1 MEVQSEYVLE
11 LLNKK
16 KNIDNWILNDYKKK
30 ALIIYGNNG
39 IGKTSLANYI
49 LRDFTTITINIDFCK
64 QGKQLDDYLDLSLYK
79 KSITMMFNNKNTN
92 KAIIFDDINYIQSYD
107 KSLFKDI
114 ISFSKKPVGN
124 HHVIY
129 IFNNIQNK
137 YIQSIYKNTYPL
149 HLTFTN
155 PQMKDIVK
163 KYYVIKK
170 KINYD
175 KLIQKSNYNFHNIK
189 VNIDTYKDDFSQ
201 VQEYDKQEEELNLFI
216 RKMYRSDI
224 IDIYRICDSDY
235 NIISLHLLQNCIQW
249 IFDQKNLKYKQKIS
263 IIKNIYYSNCIGD
276 NTLSFIHKFND
287 WLLLNHFITYSIV
300 YPIHLMNLNKVQI
313 NELIYNKYV
322 SKSIIY
328 TYNIK
333 LLSTHNLDINI
344 LSFLYQLIKE
354 YNDVSN
360 NNKYIY
366 IHKIQEFINK
376 YNIPI
381 KIIEKFIKFFDMNKK
396 DIRQLF
402 KELIIK

>member
-155 PQMKDIVK
+155 PQMKDIVE

-216 RKMYRSDI
+216 RRMYRSDI

-402 KELIIK
+402 KELMIK

>member
-11 LLNKK
+11 ILNKK

-49 LRDFTTITINIDFCK
+49 LRDFITITINIDFCK

-175 KLIQKSNYNFHNIK
+175 KLIQKSDYNFHNIK
-189 VNIDTYKDDFSQ
+189 INIDTYKDDFSQ
-201 VQEYDKQEEELNLFI
+201 VQEYDKQEEELASFI

-263 IIKNIYYSNCIGD
+263 IIKNIYNSNCIGD
-276 NTLSFIHKFND
+276 NILSFIHKFND

-300 YPIHLMNLNKVQI
+300 YPIYLMNLNKIKI

>member
-11 LLNKK
+11 ILNKK
-16 KNIDNWILNDYKKK
+16 KNIDDWILNDYKKK

-114 ISFSKKPVGN
+114 ISFSKKPVGD

-175 KLIQKSNYNFHNIK
+175 KLIQKSDYNFHNIK
-189 VNIDTYKDDFSQ
+189 INIDTYKDDFSQ
-201 VQEYDKQEEELNLFI
+201 VQEYDKQEEELSSFI
-216 RKMYRSDI
+216 RKMYHSDI
-224 IDIYRICDSDY
+224 LDIYRICDSDY
-235 NIISLHLLQNCIQW
+235 NIISLNLLQNCIQW

-366 IHKIQEFINK
+366 IHKVQEFINK

>member
-1 MEVQSEYVLE
+1 
-11 LLNKK
+11 
-16 KNIDNWILNDYKKK
+16 
-30 ALIIYGNNG
+30 
-39 IGKTSLANYI
+39 
-49 LRDFTTITINIDFCK
+49 
-64 QGKQLDDYLDLSLYK
+64 
-79 KSITMMFNNKNTN
+79 MFNNKNTN
-92 KAIIFDDINYIQSYD
+92 KAIIFDDLNYIQNYD
-107 KSLFKDI
+107 KSLFKEV
-114 ISFSKKPVGN
+114 ISFSKKTVGD
-124 HHVIY
+124 HPVIY

-155 PQMKDIVK
+155 PQMKDIVE

-170 KINYD
+170 KINSD

-249 IFDQKNLKYKQKIS
+249 IFDQKDLKYKQKIS
-263 IIKNIYYSNCIGD
+263 IINDIYYNNCIGD
-276 NTLSFIHKFND
+276 NTLSFFHKFND
-287 WLLLNHFITYSIV
+287 WQLLNHFITYSIV
-300 YPIHLMNLNKVQI
+300 YPIYLMNLNKVQL

-322 SKSIIY
+322 IKSIIY

-333 LLSTHNLDINI
+333 LLITHNLDINI

-354 YNDVSN
+354 YNDLSN

-366 IHKIQEFINK
+366 QDKIQEFINK
-376 YNIPI
+376 CNIPN
-381 KIIEKFIKFFDMNKK
+381 KIIEKFIKFFNMNKK